1 MRVDVRRHLRKYR
14 RILYYLWAA
23 TSLSSCDI
31 SFHVPDFRASVSY
44 LPSGRFSRI
53 IQMKEKLCLIK
64 ALRCSFKDLW
74 RLRWKGDSSR
84 VVLSLRMII
93 EIWMGLI
100 FTIKLKDWA
109 GYWAGENR
117 WVQSKRNYSTI
128 GHTVHFP
135 SAEQQY
141 QISLRGNIFKTFQ
154 CKEIKKILHSSVVH
168 VMKPQGALF

>member
-1 MRVDVRRHLRKYR
+1 
-14 RILYYLWAA
+14 
-23 TSLSSCDI
+23 
-31 SFHVPDFRASVSY
+31 
-44 LPSGRFSRI
+44 
-53 IQMKEKLCLIK
+53 MKGKLCLIK

-74 RLRWKGDSSR
+74 RLRWRGDSSR

-117 WVQSKRNYSTI
+117 WVQSRRNYSTI

-135 SAEQQY
+135 SVEQQY
-141 QISLRGNIFKTFQ
+141 QISLRGNGVFSRPLNANNSKWFYTHLWGGVMNKCVKSQRIDAELWDGFIQ
-154 CKEIKKILHSSVVH
+154 SSV
-168 VMKPQGALF
+168 MTSQSELGDKRPIRAQGERRGRGQQRGTKG